1 MKKTFLMTLVFLAGC
16 GGDNNSSSSSSSTTI
31 PEPKSYSLEKL
42 TSLTPGIVYTSEMK
56 DAESGYYSLFE
67 IENLSEKVESGVLV
81 TQQRRFYDKSG
92 TRVGS
97 SRMGEPQW
105 ESIFNIET
113 ATKNLISFQL
123 FVNRSDLG
131 PRINCVSSSPYH
143 FPAQVKL
150 GDSDRLP
157 SYACDNNINLGP
169 GAWNTVDAGN
179 GNLNFIVRTQIID
192 LSSQVIDEII
202 TYTINQQGD
211 IIATQINGFKSF
223 KD

>member
-1 MKKTFLMTLVFLAGC
+1 MKKTILMAVIFLVGC
-16 GGDNNSSSSSSSTTI
+16 GGDNKNNDSNNP
-31 PEPKSYSLEKL
+31 PELKSYSLEKL
-42 TSLTPGIVYTSEMK
+42 TSLTPGVVYASEMK
-56 DAESGYYSLFE
+56 EAESGYYSLFE

-81 TQQRRFYDKSG
+81 TQQRRFYDKSAV
-92 TRVGS
+92 RFGS
-97 SRMGEPQW
+97 SRIGAPQW

-113 ATKNLISFQL
+113 ATKNLVSFQL
-123 FVNRSDLG
+123 FVSSSGMG

-143 FPAQVKL
+143 FPAQVKV

-169 GAWNTVDAGN
+169 GAWSTADAGN
-179 GNLNFIVRTQIID
+179 GNLNFVVRTQTID
-192 LSSQVIDEII
+192 LSSQVIDEVI

-211 IIATQINGFKSF
+211 IIATQINGLKSF